1 MSLLYSPTSLEKG
14 LKTKFLEYFSTE
26 NSLADQLCF
35 VETSASDS
43 EKYEWL
49 GQAPQMSELMGER
62 KITPLSDTGYTLTNT
77 TYEATIAVK
86 RNHLEDGQTGSIN
99 RRIQQMA
106 QTASVH
112 VNKLVIDA
120 LVNGT
125 TDTCYDG
132 TAFFGNSHT
141 ARGDGAAFDNLEGG
155 SGTTTSA
162 IAADLATAKKTMLR
176 FQDEAGEPFHAD
188 SPSQFTVVAPPE
200 LEKNMREVLGASM
213 ISNTSNMQVGAANLI
228 ISTRLSDVDN
238 WYFLRTDNLA
248 RGLLFQQRSPIE
260 FSALESNTESSFL
273 REVFYYGVRA
283 RYAVSYAFPQSAVKM
298 VNSG

>member
-35 VETSASDS
+35 VETSASDK

-62 KITPLSDTGYTLTNT
+62 KITPLSDAGYELTNT

-106 QTASVH
+106 QTASQH

-125 TDTCYDG
+125 TDTGYDG
-132 TAFFGNSHT
+132 VAFFSNSHT
-141 ARGDGAAFDNLEGG
+141 ARGDGAAFDNLEAGTG
-155 SGTTTSA
+155 STTSA
-162 IAADLATAKKTMLR
+162 IATDLATCKKTMLR
-176 FQDEAGEPFHAD
+176 FQDEAGEPFHGD
-188 SPSQFTVVAPPE
+188 SPAQFTVVAPPE
-200 LEKNMREVLGASM
+200 MEKNFREVLGATM
-213 ISNTSNMQVGAANLI
+213 ISNTSNMQVGAAQLI
-228 ISTRLSDVDN
+228 ISPRLSDAND

-248 RGLLFQQRSPIE
+248 RGLIFQQRSPIE
-260 FSALESNTESSFL
+260 FSALEANTESSFL
-273 REVFYYGVRA
+273 REVYYYGVRA
-283 RYAVSYAFPQSAVKM
+283 RYCVGYAFPQCAIKC
-298 VNSG
+298 VNS

>member
-1 MSLLYSPTSLEKG
+1 MG
-14 LKTKFLEYFSTE
+14 LAQRSHKETLEYFSSE
-26 NSLADQLCF
+26 NSLADRLCF
-35 VETSASDS
+35 VETRASDK

-62 KITPLSDTGYTLTNT
+62 KITPLSDTGYELTNT

-106 QTASVH
+106 QTASQH

-141 ARGDGAAFDNLEGG
+141 ARGDGAAFDNLAPG
-155 SGTTTSA
+155 SGNSSSA
-162 IAADLATAKKTMLR
+162 IATDLATAKSTMLR
-176 FQDEAGEPFHAD
+176 FQDEAGESFHAD
-188 SPSQFTVVAPPE
+188 SPAQFTVVAPPE
-200 LEKNMREVLGASM
+200 LEKNFREVLGASM
-213 ISNTSNMQVGAANLI
+213 ISNTSNMQVGAAELI
-228 ISTRLSDVDN
+228 ISPRLSDAND

-248 RGLLFQQRSPIE
+248 RGLIFQQRSPIE

-273 REVFYYGVRA
+273 REVYYYGVRA
-283 RYAVSYAFPQSAVKM
+283 RYAVGYAFPQCAIKM
-298 VNSG
+298 VNS